1 MSGPLGAPT
10 GLLAP
15 SGGTPVTVEAL
26 KETLAALRAAR
37 GAAKAAAAPPTAAR
51 EAAGPPIPADFG
63 RELARR
69 EAVGKAPKAGPPV
82 PSPDTIPPEILPLL
96 YDANAFAPGRTPRPS
111 DLPAGEHVAPPT
123 AITAPAPGEPSG
135 KAGPL
140 DLGRFR
146 GEAAGGAPAPTPQPA
161 STGSAG
167 SASTGEAPGK
177 PVDVDLDRLA
187 RTPHNFMPLDVLQA
201 MKARHTGSA
210 PLRAEAPE
218 KASARPVTAHAR

>member
-37 GAAKAAAAPPTAAR
+37 GAPKAAGPQATAR

-69 EAVGKAPKAGPPV
+69 EAVGKAPKAAPPV

-96 YDANAFAPGRTPRPS
+96 YDTSAAAPGRALRPS
-111 DLPAGEHVAPPT
+111 EIPQADAAVPVPFAEAV
-123 AITAPAPGEPSG
+123 PGGPSG
-135 KAGPL
+135 KPGPL

-146 GEAAGGAPAPTPQPA
+146 GEAGGGVPAPTPQPA
-161 STGSAG
+161 TTASAG
-167 SASTGEAPGK
+167 SPPPGGTPSK

-187 RTPHNFMPLDVLQA
+187 RTPQNFMPLDVLQA
-201 MKARHTGSA
+201 MKARHTGGA

-218 KASARPVTAHAR
+218 KAPARPVTAHAR